1 MSSKLQYL
9 RDELTLIE
17 NETDSLLKLQKS
29 RPETHGLQER
39 LNFLK
44 KNEISVLEKIKSEI
58 KKILDNETKSVQSN
72 TKVDFLIDISQEYKK
87 ISEKIE
93 KLKKNFD
100 KKVAFAQAEK
110 TFINNGNIHDRVE
123 IEDSIREAD
132 RFLLKQFED
141 SAKKNSHGS

>member
-58 KKILDNETKSVQSN
+58 KKILDNESKSVQSN
-72 TKVDFLIDISQEYKK
+72 TEVDFLIDISQEYKK
-87 ISEKIE
+87 VSEKIE

>member
-17 NETDSLLKLQKS
+17 NEIDSLLKLQKS

-39 LNFLK
+39 LSFLK

-58 KKILDNETKSVQSN
+58 KKILDNETKRVQSN

>member
-1 MSSKLQYL
+1 MSSKLQSL
-9 RDELTLIE
+9 RVELTSIKTEIE
-17 NETDSLLKLQKS
+17 SLLKLQET

-44 KNEISVLEKIKSEI
+44 KNEISVLEKINSEI
-58 KKILDNETKSVQSN
+58 KKILDSESKRVQSN

>member
-1 MSSKLQYL
+1 MSSKLQSL
-9 RDELTLIE
+9 RVELTSIKTEIE
-17 NETDSLLKLQKS
+17 SLLKLQET

-44 KNEISVLEKIKSEI
+44 KNEISVLEKINSEI
-58 KKILDNETKSVQSN
+58 KKILDSESKSVQSN

-87 ISEKIE
+87 ISGKIE
-93 KLKKNFD
+93 KFKKD

-110 TFINNGNIHDRVE
+110 TFINNGNIHDRIE